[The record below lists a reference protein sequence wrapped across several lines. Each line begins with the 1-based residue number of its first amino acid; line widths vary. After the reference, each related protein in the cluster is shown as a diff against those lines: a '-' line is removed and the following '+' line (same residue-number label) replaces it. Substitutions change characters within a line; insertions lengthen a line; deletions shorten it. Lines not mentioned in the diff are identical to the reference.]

1 MKFFGENLGCLYFT
15 TNVITG
21 KRIVS
26 TENNTKLNVNYD
38 RQLVS
43 SFFCCFLCVLF
54 FCFDTIHLDFLVD
67 LLGLLKWNSMVG
79 KLKDI
84 LVTVMK
90 VSGEEIVKVC
100 P

>member
-1 MKFFGENLGCLYFT
+1 MLARG
-15 TNVITG
+15 V
-21 KRIVS
+21 
-26 TENNTKLNVNYD
+26 
-38 RQLVS
+38 
-43 SFFCCFLCVLF
+43 CVLF
-54 FCFDTIHLDFLVD
+54 LLIVFYLFFLLSIAVD

-100 P
+100 SPLQLCCHPRV

>member
-1 MKFFGENLGCLYFT
+1 ML
-15 TNVITG
+15 
-21 KRIVS
+21 IVF
-26 TENNTKLNVNYD
+26 
-38 RQLVS
+38 S
-43 SFFCCFLCVLF
+43 SIFLSS
-54 FCFDTIHLDFLVD
+54 IAVD

-100 P
+100 SPIQLCCHPRVTFGRLASHIGGGGDKQ

>member
-1 MKFFGENLGCLYFT
+1 MLARGVFF
-15 TNVITG
+15 
-21 KRIVS
+21 
-26 TENNTKLNVNYD
+26 VN
-38 RQLVS
+38 S
-43 SFFCCFLCVLF
+43 SSYLF
-54 FCFDTIHLDFLVD
+54 FLSSIAVD

-100 P
+100 SPIQLFCHPSV

>member
-1 MKFFGENLGCLYFT
+1 MCFFVNRLFIYFF
-15 TNVITG
+15 
-21 KRIVS
+21 
-26 TENNTKLNVNYD
+26 L
-38 RQLVS
+38 S
-43 SFFCCFLCVLF
+43 S
-54 FCFDTIHLDFLVD
+54 IAVD

-100 P
+100 SPIQFCCHPSVPFGRLASHIGGGGDKR

>member
-1 MKFFGENLGCLYFT
+1 MLARGVFFC
-15 TNVITG
+15 
-21 KRIVS
+21 K
-26 TENNTKLNVNYD
+26 
-38 RQLVS
+38 S
-43 SFFCCFLCVLF
+43 SFYLF
-54 FCFDTIHLDFLVD
+54 FLSSIAVD

-100 P
+100 SPIQLCCYPSVPFGRLASHIGGGGDKR